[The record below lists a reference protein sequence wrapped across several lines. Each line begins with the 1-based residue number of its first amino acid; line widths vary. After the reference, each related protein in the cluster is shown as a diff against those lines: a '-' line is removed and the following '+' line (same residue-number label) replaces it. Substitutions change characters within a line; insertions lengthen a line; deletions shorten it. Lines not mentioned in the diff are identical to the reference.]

1 MNKVCAS
8 PRRGDSDNDWEFEMN
23 ILVLCTGNSARSIL
37 AEAILNR
44 YGGEKLTAFSAGS
57 KPVGAVNPVA
67 LKLLEKE
74 GYDVSGFRSKSWDE
88 FSGNDAPDLDIVITV
103 CGNAA
108 GETCPIWVGAP
119 ITVHWGFPDP
129 ASVDGAND
137 EKLAAFNLA
146 YQALEKNVGA
156 FLALDLKDRNPEDLR
171 REMIDIHAGNE
182 PMTF

>member
-1 MNKVCAS
+1 
-8 PRRGDSDNDWEFEMN
+8 MN

-37 AEAILNR
+37 AEAVLNR

-67 LKLLEKE
+67 LKLLKME
-74 GYDVSGFRSKSWDE
+74 GYDVSGFRSKSWNE
-88 FSGNDAPDLDIVITV
+88 FSDNDAPDLDIVITV

-129 ASVDGAND
+129 ASVGGAKD
-137 EKLAAFNLA
+137 EKLAAFNMV
-146 YQALEKNVGA
+146 YQALVKNVEA
-156 FLALDLKDRNPEDLR
+156 FLALDLAGGNPEELR
-171 REMIDIHAGNE
+171 REMIDIHAGKE
-182 PMTF
+182 PVTF

>member
-1 MNKVCAS
+1 
-8 PRRGDSDNDWEFEMN
+8 MN

-44 YGGEKLTAFSAGS
+44 FGDEKLTAFSAGS

-67 LKLLEKE
+67 LKLLESE
-74 GYDVSGFRSKSWDE
+74 GHDVSSFRSKSWDE
-88 FSGNDAPDLDIVITV
+88 FSAKGAPDLDIVITV

-108 GETCPIWVGAP
+108 GETCPLWVGAP

-129 ASVDGAND
+129 ASVGGGGN
-137 EKLAAFNLA
+137 EKFAAFNLV
-146 YQALEKNVGA
+146 YQALVKNVEA
-156 FLALDLKDRNPEDLR
+156 LLALDLVSMNTEDLR

-182 PMTF
+182 PVTF